1 MKIHQKIDGNIFV
14 LRAVETGD
22 QIFLLFRQGDN
33 TATVSYDMGSIEV
46 EGCKAV
52 KNDQRIT
59 ITGDLTE
66 FTIQAVISCDLSHI
80 TGPSFDWQDYPS
92 EASIITAGADFMDRA
107 KVILGLAEP
116 EPEEA
121 TD

>member
-52 KNDQRIT
+52 KNDKRIT

>member
-1 MKIHQKIDGNIFV
+1 MKLHQKIDGNIFV

-22 QIFLLFRQGDN
+22 QIFVLFRQGDK
-33 TATVSYDMGSIEV
+33 TATVAYDMGSIEV

-52 KNDQRIT
+52 KSDQRIT
-59 ITGDLTE
+59 ITGNLSE

-80 TGPSFDWQDYPS
+80 TGPNFDWQAYPS
-92 EASIITAGADFMDRA
+92 ETTIITAGADFMDRA